1 MFYNMRQVK
10 INSLNMG
17 VFGCDYAKGGSQTAT
32 NIDHPRKVLKTL
44 VGLNDL
50 INNYRCV
57 VEHCCVE
64 NLIESG
70 VLARVLKCMRS
81 MDPVK
86 WYSSF
91 NNRIFQLGPEVN
103 GKLKLSNWK
112 RHSNE
117 QRDLENVHKI
127 IVLLSDHHFTNI
139 SSLLILVLQ
148 HDPKPTIH
156 T

>member
-1 MFYNMRQVK
+1 MLYNVRQVK
-10 INSLNMG
+10 IYGHDAG
-17 VFGCDYAKGGSQTAT
+17 VFGCDNTKCGSQTAT
-32 NIDHPRKVLKTL
+32 NIHHLLKMPETL
-44 VGLNDL
+44 VGLKYL

-70 VLARVLKCMRS
+70 VLAKVLKCMRS
-81 MDPVK
+81 MGPVK

-103 GKLKLSNWK
+103 RKLKLSNWK

-117 QRDLENVHKI
+117 QRDLENGHQI

-139 SSLLILVLQ
+139 S
-148 HDPKPTIH
+148 
-156 T
+156 